1 MLASASAM
9 QLVRVAKLCE
19 KHCLR
24 QLSPKNCVR
33 AWLLADRYNFGE
45 LKKKAFNV
53 VLDSFPMIVDCVEIL
68 QLEKGSLQQVLAD
81 DHLSVACEEDVFQ
94 ALVRWVQFD
103 EDNRKTHFAQLVR
116 SVVRV
121 KETKMEVN
129 TKCGML

>member
-1 MLASASAM
+1 
-9 QLVRVAKLCE
+9 
-19 KHCLR
+19 
-24 QLSPKNCVR
+24 
-33 AWLLADRYNFGE
+33 
-45 LKKKAFNV
+45 
-53 VLDSFPMIVDCVEIL
+53 MIVDCVEIL